1 MLMHPDSLH
10 AMQFRPSSAPQVRH
24 MRPGHRPPRSDRG
37 VRWIPLVPA
46 AYGMWVARPAR
57 TTVLRTWR
65 RWLQLCQRVRP
76 VLGDHRLVA
85 KSPQLGAVGV
95 GSEGLDY
102 REAPTRL
109 AVGLVV
115 RLPPAR
121 RSLRIGCTRS
131 PAGWWPGTEDSVFPF
146 IPRQLDARRRL
157 ALFSASTSRSTCFTI
172 ALAHRPATRRCAGR
186 AFPLRD
192 VGYLMMGFLDGRQ
205 ATDLAVGGSNPSRRG
220 KPAAQRRC
228 RKGLTATRSWRHHR
242 Y

>member
-1 MLMHPDSLH
+1 VTTASWPRAPSLEL
-10 AMQFRPSSAPQVRH
+10 SA
-24 MRPGHRPPRSDRG
+24 S
-37 VRWIPLVPA
+37 A
-46 AYGMWVARPAR
+46 ARE
-57 TTVLRTWR
+57 
-65 RWLQLCQRVRP
+65 
-76 VLGDHRLVA
+76 
-85 KSPQLGAVGV
+85 S
-95 GSEGLDY
+95 DY

-131 PAGWWPGTEDSVFPF
+131 PAGWWPGTEDSAFPF

-172 ALAHRPATRRCAGR
+172 ALSPPSGDTSVCRASLPAPGCWISDDGL
-186 AFPLRD
+186 FGWSP
-192 VGYLMMGFLDGRQ
+192 GYGSG
-205 ATDLAVGGSNPSRRG
+205 GWGSNPSRRG

>member
-1 MLMHPDSLH
+1 VTTASWPRAPSLEL
-10 AMQFRPSSAPQVRH
+10 SA
-24 MRPGHRPPRSDRG
+24 S
-37 VRWIPLVPA
+37 A
-46 AYGMWVARPAR
+46 AGEP
-57 TTVLRTWR
+57 
-65 RWLQLCQRVRP
+65 
-76 VLGDHRLVA
+76 
-85 KSPQLGAVGV
+85 
-95 GSEGLDY
+95 DY

-121 RSLRIGCTRS
+121 RSLRIGCTRIGCTRS
-131 PAGWWPGTEDSVFPF
+131 PAGWWPGTEDSAFPF

-172 ALAHRPATRRCAGR
+172 ALSPPSDDTSVCRASLPAPGR
-186 AFPLRD
+186 WISDDGLLGWSP
-192 VGYLMMGFLDGRQ
+192 GYGSG
-205 ATDLAVGGSNPSRRG
+205 GWGSNPSRRG